1 MVILS
6 ERFIIIDEIV
16 KITMVRN
23 RLLYLKTILFLEKRF
38 LNCFVYEN
46 VNMKKDDLSRKYL
59 EISKIFVY

>member
-1 MVILS
+1 
-6 ERFIIIDEIV
+6 
-16 KITMVRN
+16 MVRN

-59 EISKIFVY
+59 KISKIFGD